1 MVEQQKNLKRNFKEL
16 NEILKENPNY
26 KSEDQVSPVKNMKK
40 SLQCMGKR
48 Y

>member
-1 MVEQQKNLKRNFKEL
+1 MVEQQKKLKRNFKEL
-16 NEILKENPNY
+16 TEILKENPNY
-26 KSEDQVSPVKNMKK
+26 KSEDQVSSVKNMKK